1 MSRKAAPPLP
11 ESKNVK
17 RKSEILIRPACGA
30 DAARIAHL
38 LAPYAV
44 TGLVLPRSEAEILHH
59 IGNFLVAARGKSGR
73 GRVVGCVALRDYCA
87 GLFEVRSLA
96 VSASETGSG
105 LGSVL
110 VQASVDEAAR
120 RGADRVFAL
129 TLRANLFK
137 RLGFAVVETEMFPQK
152 VWTDCKNCKK
162 LECCDEIAVLLTLPT
177 RK

>member
-1 MSRKAAPPLP
+1 MNRKAPHPFPDSKSVNLKP
-11 ESKNVK
+11 EIMV
-17 RKSEILIRPACGA
+17 RPARGV
-30 DAARIAHL
+30 DAARIADL
-38 LAPYAV
+38 LAPYAMA
-44 TGLVLPRSEAEILHH
+44 GLVLPRSEAEILHH
-59 IGNFLVAARGKSGR
+59 IGNFLVAALGRSGR
-73 GRVVGCVALRDYCA
+73 GRVVGCVALRDYGA

-96 VSASETGSG
+96 VSTSETGGG

-152 VWTDCKNCKK
+152 VWTDCKNCPK
-162 LECCDEIAVLLTLPT
+162 LRCCDEIAVLRTLPS
-177 RK
+177 